1 MPYNSTASKEL
12 AAQARGLGQSAASKD
27 ERRKADRP
35 APERFRRSAMTYV
48 LALSTAVLVASAFV
62 FDLGSMTTGQTQS
75 HRGVVTAAGIT
86 DSSQAQRTSMTVDMF
101 GVTFSV
107 PVRD

>member
-1 MPYNSTASKEL
+1 
-12 AAQARGLGQSAASKD
+12 
-27 ERRKADRP
+27 
-35 APERFRRSAMTYV
+35 MTYV
-48 LALSTAVLVASAFV
+48 LTLSTAMLVASAFV
-62 FDLGSMTTGQTQS
+62 FDLGSMTTDQPQS

-86 DSSQAQRTSMTVDMF
+86 GSSQAERTSMTVDMF